1 MRVGEES
8 DSASGYPTPM
18 GGDTVTAAAP
28 VFTGGDAAPTGDDPT
43 GSHGVT
49 GAGEWIDSGP
59 CPPAFGRIV
68 TPVTS
73 AGRGRAATLPG
84 EFVDFGDFVQATL
97 PGLLRYGH
105 ALTGNPHD
113 AADLVQTV
121 LEKIGSRWTYVH
133 EKTGDPLAYVRRSMA
148 NAHVSRWRRTRRENL
163 VADLPDTSPHVPA
176 DPFEHEPLWRALRT
190 LPPRQRAVMVLRY
203 YEGLSEAEIAGV
215 LGITQGTVKSQASK
229 AIASLRMKLKSV
241 DGEGEGSGAG

>member
-28 VFTGGDAAPTGDDPT
+28 VFTGGDT
-43 GSHGVT
+43 
-49 GAGEWIDSGP
+49 W
-59 CPPAFGRIV
+59 
-68 TPVTS
+68 VTS

-84 EFVDFGDFVQATL
+84 DFVDFGEFVQATL

-163 VADLPDTSPHVPA
+163 VADLPDTSPHVPS

-203 YEGLSEAEIAGV
+203 YEGLSEAEIAGA
-215 LGITQGTVKSQASK
+215 LGVTQGTVKSQASK